1 MYRRKHSD
9 TESGSTAPFP
19 STTPSNTHGTSK
31 SQSGTSQKS
40 PLEQVPSCSSSSK
53 RTKASHRGGGGGG
66 GDDHKRV
73 KGKSRGSS
81 ETVIPEK
88 DQNLIGSAL
97 TK

>member
-19 STTPSNTHGTSK
+19 STTPSNTRGTSK

-40 PLEQVPSCSSSSK
+40 PLEQVPSCSLSSK

-66 GDDHKRV
+66 DDKRV
-73 KGKSRGSS
+73 KGKSRGSG